1 MTHHQ
6 VAIMGLKG
14 RVLGTVPHRA
24 DTRIDGY
31 TQIGIGVHPRVLL
44 VAFDHD
50 RNGDIVITGGYDADD
65 MSPAAVQDVIRDTG
79 ADDFLVD
86 VPADFEASLTRYSS
100 ETVRF
105 ENWCERYERW
115 SVETSHGWS
124 QAPRDEHIAL
134 ATELLVHT
142 EGSRASLAA
151 TAELQYEATKRYDS
165 QALDDAISD
174 VIHDVDPT
182 IVERVMADLRYEAAI
197 QYVAAYPA
205 EGITAVQDA
214 LDSDWG
220 YVERSLVEQAILAYH
235 VHQSTYLGQNA

>member
-6 VAIMGLKG
+6 VAIIGLKG

-24 DTRIDGY
+24 DTQIDGY

-50 RNGDIVITGGYDADD
+50 REGSIIISGGYEADD
-65 MSPAAVQDVIRDTG
+65 MCPDAVQEYIRGTG
-79 ADDFLVD
+79 CDDFLHD

-105 ENWCERYERW
+105 ESWYERYERW

-134 ATELLVHT
+134 ATELLELCLLYT
-142 EGSRASLAA
+142 SPSPRDRQKSRMPSSA
-151 TAELQYEATKRYDS
+151 
-165 QALDDAISD
+165 
-174 VIHDVDPT
+174 
-182 IVERVMADLRYEAAI
+182 
-197 QYVAAYPA
+197 
-205 EGITAVQDA
+205 
-214 LDSDWG
+214 
-220 YVERSLVEQAILAYH
+220 
-235 VHQSTYLGQNA
+235 